1 MPCRPT
7 IALFLGSAQMMC
19 RVIQPEP
26 PALAL
31 LLAVALA
38 VAAAAAA
45 ALVDCKYTTIL

>member
-1 MPCRPT
+1 
-7 IALFLGSAQMMC
+7 MMC

-38 VAAAAAA
+38 VVAAAA
-45 ALVDCKYTTIL
+45 ALVDYQSSSRLDGSWSTSC

>member
-1 MPCRPT
+1 
-7 IALFLGSAQMMC
+7 MMC

-45 ALVDCKYTTIL
+45 ALVDYQSSSRLDGSWSTSC